1 MENSFFEMA
10 LEASR
15 DRRAEERFIKAM
27 EPMVKKVAS
36 RFALRVKGASEFK
49 DDMENAAR
57 LGIHN
62 ALMRFDFSYGGF
74 DIYLEKAMEIE
85 VRTFLNNNLRMIRIP
100 KHMLEAMRKYRN
112 GFNEEEFS
120 SVKVR
125 KIKDA
130 MNVENCLSLDNAI
143 NEEDDGKTFA
153 SFVPS
158 FSSPEVEYEKS
169 EIESS
174 LAEAVEALDF
184 TEKYII
190 QSFFGISKEKKSLKA
205 MASELGVSVMTVSG
219 RRKRALDK
227 LKVYLAQV

>member
-74 DIYLEKAMEIE
+74 DNYLEKAMEIE

-120 SVKVR
+120 SIKVR

-158 FSSPEVEYEKS
+158 FSSPEAEYEKS
-169 EIESS
+169 D
-174 LAEAVEALDF
+174 VEALDF

>member
-74 DIYLEKAMEIE
+74 DNYLEKAMEIE

-120 SVKVR
+120 SIKVR

-143 NEEDDGKTFA
+143 NEKCSRIKA
-153 SFVPS
+153 A
-158 FSSPEVEYEKS
+158 FSDMMDEYQ
-169 EIESS
+169 
-174 LAEAVEALDF
+174 ADY
-184 TEKYII
+184 YII
-190 QSFFGISKEKKSLKA
+190 NSHVKRHQGSYMKLWFERLKIINLPR
-205 MASELGVSVMTVSG
+205 ELV
-219 RRKRALDK
+219 
-227 LKVYLAQV
+227 VYQC

>member
-74 DIYLEKAMEIE
+74 DNYLEKAMEIE

-120 SVKVR
+120 SIKVR

-143 NEEDDGKTFA
+143 NE
-153 SFVPS
+153 
-158 FSSPEVEYEKS
+158 
-169 EIESS
+169 
-174 LAEAVEALDF
+174 
-184 TEKYII
+184 
-190 QSFFGISKEKKSLKA
+190 
-205 MASELGVSVMTVSG
+205 
-219 RRKRALDK
+219 
-227 LKVYLAQV
+227 

>member
-112 GFNEEEFS
+112 GFNEE
-120 SVKVR
+120 
-125 KIKDA
+125 
-130 MNVENCLSLDNAI
+130 
-143 NEEDDGKTFA
+143 DDGKTFA

-169 EIESS
+169 EMESS